1 MKRYYGIVSGR
12 VQGVGFRYF
21 FQYNALR
28 LDLTG
33 SVKNLSNGNVEFYIQ
48 GDESKILIFLD
59 RIQRGDGRFI
69 QVEDYQIKEMDPVLN
84 EKGFGYY

>member
-1 MKRYYGIVSGR
+1 M
-12 VQGVGFRYF
+12 
-21 FQYNALR
+21 R